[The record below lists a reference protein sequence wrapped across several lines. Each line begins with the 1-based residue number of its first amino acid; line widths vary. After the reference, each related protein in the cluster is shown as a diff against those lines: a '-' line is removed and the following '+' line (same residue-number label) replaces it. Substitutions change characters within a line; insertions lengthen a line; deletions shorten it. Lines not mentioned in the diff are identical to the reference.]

1 MKVKQRRSFMKIGL
15 VPGAMKPYHAGHHFL
30 VENALRECDKVIIF
44 TTVKDRDDLSGANM
58 QSAWNELIIPNIEGD
73 VEVSFIKSPVGS
85 VYEVIETENESP
97 SANTYRIYGGTEDV
111 KRFNMERIAT
121 KYPNAASRFVN
132 VAAEGKASY
141 LRGEGTP
148 KAKGSWAR
156 EALHASDKVT
166 FKAQLPKFLQ
176 PHTQRYMEILSR

>member
-1 MKVKQRRSFMKIGL
+1 MKIGL

-30 VENALRECDKVIIF
+30 VESALRECDKVVIF

-58 QSAWNELIIPNIEGD
+58 QLAWNELIIPNIEGN

-85 VYEVIETENESP
+85 VYEVIEAENESP
-97 SANTYRIYGGTEDV
+97 TSDTYRIYGGTEDV
-111 KRFNMERIAT
+111 KRFNMTRISAR
-121 KYPNAASRFVN
+121 YPNTAGRFVN

-141 LRGEGTP
+141 LRGDGTP

-156 EALHASDKVT
+156 AALQISDKLT

-176 PHTQRYMEILSR
+176 PHAQRYMEILSR